1 MNIQEAM
8 KVITT
13 EIANDPGYR
22 IGWEANIAMAFK
34 DAAAQTLVQNEDSR
48 AVTHEIA
55 NKAAS
60 NFLDIL
66 VMPLKINR

>member
-8 KVITT
+8 KIVIT
-13 EIANDPGYR
+13 EIANDPSYR
-22 IGWEANIAMAFK
+22 VTWEANIAMAFK
-34 DAAAQTLVQNEDSR
+34 DQVMRETDFYDPEWLHNVS
-48 AVTHEIA
+48 
-55 NKAAS
+55 NKAAN